1 MFDQAYVMLIVYVLF
16 FIGLLYFMIVRPQKR
31 EKARKVDLMKSLK
44 KGNRVVTYA
53 GIHGTLARVDD
64 NKDVV
69 EVTVA
74 KDLTLTMEKA
84 AIARVLGKSDAE

>member
-1 MFDQAYVMLIVYVLF
+1 MVDQTYVMLIVYVLF

-31 EKARKVDLMKSLK
+31 EKARKADLLSSLK

-53 GIHGTLARVDD
+53 GIHGTLSRIDAG
-64 NKDVV
+64 KDVV

-74 KDLTLTMEKA
+74 KDVTLTMEKA
-84 AIARVLGKSDAE
+84 AIARVLDKSDAE